1 MPEQM
6 EDGAENK
13 WTDGQGNPVVE
24 VVENADQA
32 VGMEGE
38 PQLHPNFL
46 GAHRS

>member
-6 EDGAENK
+6 EEGAENR

-24 VVENADQA
+24 VVENADP

-38 PQLHPNFL
+38 PQLHPLLTFL
-46 GAHRS
+46 GRA